1 MVGGRGRQSRGVSG
15 WTRTVSRAGMFT
27 VHLSDL
33 FAPTVQS
40 SVLNLDHRDPSAGRR
55 LATTPTTFS
64 SRTTTSCRPLPPAL
78 TTGSPPPPSL
88 HALSTTGSAA
98 SAVSP
103 CPGRAEARSGHSGGV
118 PAGVSAT
125 VTLSCLVRRP
135 LCFASSPHPVVRIST
150 FHRLFAS
157 SMPSSL
163 RTNKKKRVVHE
174 IDRIKLPRPPLF
186 CRPASPTADGT
197 HS

>member
-1 MVGGRGRQSRGVSG
+1 M
-15 WTRTVSRAGMFT
+15 SRAGMFT

-40 SVLNLDHRDPSAGRR
+40 SVLNLDHRGPSAGRR

-64 SRTTTSCRPLPPAL
+64 SRTTTSCRPLPPAMK
-78 TTGSPPPPSL
+78 TASPPPPSL

-174 IDRIKLPRPPLF
+174 IDRIKLPLPPLF

-197 HS
+197 HP